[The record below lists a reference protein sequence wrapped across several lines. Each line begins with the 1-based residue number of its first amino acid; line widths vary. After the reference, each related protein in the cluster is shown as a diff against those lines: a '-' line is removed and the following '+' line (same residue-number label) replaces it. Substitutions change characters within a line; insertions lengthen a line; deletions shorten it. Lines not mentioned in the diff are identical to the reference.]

1 MRWGTKPLEPT
12 RFDGTTPDR
21 QVRVTLADGGI
32 LVVRNP
38 FISGDSL
45 VWLRPAADEPA
56 AGDAPPREQRQ
67 GIPLAQI
74 RSVQVREVDAAKTT
88 LLVVGTVGLV
98 ALLVAAASYDPW
110 GSGHSGG
117 SSGTGGSC
125 DYCSSC
131 PLVYSWDGHRWRL
144 DSGTFGG
151 AIMHA
156 HARTD
161 VDNLDFVQP
170 DHGVMRLKL
179 ANEQRETDYV
189 DALSVLAV
197 DHDSGL
203 TVAPDAAGGLHTIGA
218 LTSPVAARDF
228 RGRDA
233 LAQVRAADG
242 WNWESSPGGRAA
254 MTVADLRDGL
264 ELAFPRRGGA
274 GTARLVVDGNVTAW
288 AALMMERF
296 VAAHGRA
303 TQAWYDSL
311 DRDTQGARRLGEA
324 LARQA
329 FLSAAVLVDGRW
341 QPQGLIWDAGRQG
354 ANLPASHARVVPNP
368 RAGSGRAGRGAPQCV
383 AERSAGDLQGRRGKD
398 ERGARR
404 DGGRGP
410 MSGRV
415 VWVTGLGA
423 VTGAGVG
430 AAPLLDALR
439 AGRSC
444 VRPLPE
450 LDGLPAAPAPDPPRD
465 RRGPRLEG
473 TGVRHRRGVPEDR
486 RRPRG
491 LGGGGRRR
499 VSAAARRD
507 RPLPTGWDPRHAE
520 PRRGGVLTVR
530 SAPDGHRAG
539 RGCGGAGARGRE
551 ARGAAGGTA
560 ARRDNGLRAHVRSL
574 LDGQPGA
581 GRRGGDGVGAR
592 RARGA
597 LAGLDR
603 LDQDARHGYQAQRRR
618 RGTGHRQGVRDGAD
632 RRAAHVAEAGART
645 LAWGERRG
653 GSGGW
658 PARAGKRVRA
668 ADPRHR
674 VRRPGAA
681 AVPHRAQRRAVERP

>member
-1 MRWGTKPLEPT
+1 MKRFIAILTLGAFLQACMRWGTKPLEPT
-12 RFDGTTPDR
+12 RFDGAKPDR
-21 QVRVTLADGGI
+21 EVRVTVANGGV
-32 LVVRNP
+32 LVVKNP

-45 VWLRPAADEPA
+45 VWLRAIADEPA

-67 GIPLAQI
+67 GIPLARI

-170 DHGVMRLKL
+170 EHGVMRLKV

-203 TVAPDAAGGLHTIGA
+203 TVAPDAAGRSHTIGA
-218 LTSPVAARDF
+218 LRPSAAARDF
-228 RGRDA
+228 RGRDG
-233 LAQVRAADG
+233 LAQVRATDG
-242 WNWESSPGGRAA
+242 WNWESSPGARAD
-254 MTVADLRDGL
+254 MTVAGMGDGL

-341 QPQGLIWDAGRQG
+341 QPQGLIWDAGPEISKRQRAGPDLRGAVGDTVPVRLESVPPLSPAARHRRGPGVETRVGGFGAAVVRRSGCAGRQG

-444 VRPLPE
+444 GRPLPE
-450 LDGLPAAPAPDPPRD
+450 REGLPAARAPDPPRD
-465 RRGPRLEG
+465 RRARHLE
-473 TGVRHRRGVPEDR
+473 RSAALFLAAAQEAWRDA
-486 RRPRG
+486 G
-491 LGGGGRRR
+491 LGDDGAA
-499 VSAAARRD
+499 VSDAARYGGIEGSSLG
-507 RPLPTGWDPRHAE
+507 PLGDALET
-520 PRRGGVLTVR
+520 
-530 SAPDGHRAG
+530 
-539 RGCGGAGARGRE
+539 
-551 ARGAAGGTA
+551 
-560 ARRDNGLRAHVRSL
+560 LRARL
-574 LDGQPGA
+574 A
-581 GRRGGDGVGAR
+581 TGDGAP
-592 RARGA
+592 RAR
-597 LAGLDR
+597 
-603 LDQDARHGYQAQRRR
+603 
-618 RGTGHRQGVRDGAD
+618 
-632 RRAAHVAEAGART
+632 
-645 LAWGERRG
+645 
-653 GSGGW
+653 
-658 PARAGKRVRA
+658 
-668 ADPRHR
+668 
-674 VRRPGAA
+674 
-681 AVPHRAQRRAVERP
+681 

>member
-1 MRWGTKPLEPT
+1 MKRFIAILTLGAFLQACMRWGTKPLEPT
-12 RFDGTTPDR
+12 RFDGTTPGR

-32 LVVRNP
+32 LAVRNP
-38 FISGDSL
+38 LISGDSL

-74 RSVQVREVDAAKTT
+74 RSVEVREVDAAKTT

-110 GSGHSGG
+110 GSGNSGG

-156 HARTD
+156 LARTD

-170 DHGVMRLKL
+170 EHGVMRLKL

-203 TVAPDAAGGLHTIGA
+203 TVAPDAAGRLHTIGA

-296 VAAHGRA
+296 LAAHGRA

-341 QPQGLIWDAGRQG
+341 QPQGLIWDAGPEISKRQVAVLDLRG
-354 ANLPASHARVVPNP
+354 VVGDTVRVRLESVPSFWLVDRVALDYAPERPIEITEIKAASALGMQGNNVRGLLGTADDRALKLESGDSAQLSFVVPDAP
-368 RAGSGRAGRGAPQCV
+368 AGKARTYLLRTHGWYRIHASEVGEPDVALLSALQSDPLGISKAAVARMNAALGAMEVAGR
-383 AERSAGDLQGRRGKD
+383 
-398 ERGARR
+398 
-404 DGGRGP
+404 
-410 MSGRV
+410 
-415 VWVTGLGA
+415 
-423 VTGAGVG
+423 
-430 AAPLLDALR
+430 
-439 AGRSC
+439 
-444 VRPLPE
+444 
-450 LDGLPAAPAPDPPRD
+450 
-465 RRGPRLEG
+465 
-473 TGVRHRRGVPEDR
+473 
-486 RRPRG
+486 
-491 LGGGGRRR
+491 
-499 VSAAARRD
+499 
-507 RPLPTGWDPRHAE
+507 
-520 PRRGGVLTVR
+520 
-530 SAPDGHRAG
+530 
-539 RGCGGAGARGRE
+539 
-551 ARGAAGGTA
+551 
-560 ARRDNGLRAHVRSL
+560 
-574 LDGQPGA
+574 
-581 GRRGGDGVGAR
+581 
-592 RARGA
+592 
-597 LAGLDR
+597 
-603 LDQDARHGYQAQRRR
+603 
-618 RGTGHRQGVRDGAD
+618 
-632 RRAAHVAEAGART
+632 
-645 LAWGERRG
+645 
-653 GSGGW
+653 
-658 PARAGKRVRA
+658 
-668 ADPRHR
+668 
-674 VRRPGAA
+674 
-681 AVPHRAQRRAVERP
+681 

>member
-1 MRWGTKPLEPT
+1 MKRFIAILTLGAFLQACMRWGTKPLEPT
-12 RFDGTTPDR
+12 QFDGTTPGR

-32 LVVRNP
+32 LAVRNP
-38 FISGDSL
+38 LISGDSL

-67 GIPLAQI
+67 GIPLARI
-74 RSVQVREVDAAKTT
+74 KRVEVREVDGARTAVA
-88 LLVVGTVGLV
+88 VVATVGLA
-98 ALLVAAASYDPW
+98 ALIVAAVNSANDW
-110 GSGHSGG
+110 GSSGGG
-117 SSGTGGSC
+117 SSGGTGC
-125 DYCSSC
+125 DYCYSC

-156 HARTD
+156 LARTD

-170 DHGVMRLKL
+170 EHGVMRLKL

-203 TVAPDAAGGLHTIGA
+203 TVAPDAAGRLHTIGA

-341 QPQGLIWDAGRQG
+341 QPQGLIWDAGPEISKRQVAVLDLRG
-354 ANLPASHARVVPNP
+354 VVGDTVRVRLESVPSFWLVDRVALDYAPERSIEITEIKAASALGMEGNDVRGLLGTADDRALKLESGDSVQLSFVVPDAP
-368 RAGSGRAGRGAPQCV
+368 AGKARTYLLRTHGWYRIHAPEVGEPDVALLSALQSDPLGISKAAVARMNAALGAMEVAGR
-383 AERSAGDLQGRRGKD
+383 
-398 ERGARR
+398 
-404 DGGRGP
+404 
-410 MSGRV
+410 
-415 VWVTGLGA
+415 
-423 VTGAGVG
+423 
-430 AAPLLDALR
+430 
-439 AGRSC
+439 
-444 VRPLPE
+444 
-450 LDGLPAAPAPDPPRD
+450 
-465 RRGPRLEG
+465 
-473 TGVRHRRGVPEDR
+473 
-486 RRPRG
+486 
-491 LGGGGRRR
+491 
-499 VSAAARRD
+499 
-507 RPLPTGWDPRHAE
+507 
-520 PRRGGVLTVR
+520 
-530 SAPDGHRAG
+530 
-539 RGCGGAGARGRE
+539 
-551 ARGAAGGTA
+551 
-560 ARRDNGLRAHVRSL
+560 
-574 LDGQPGA
+574 
-581 GRRGGDGVGAR
+581 
-592 RARGA
+592 
-597 LAGLDR
+597 
-603 LDQDARHGYQAQRRR
+603 
-618 RGTGHRQGVRDGAD
+618 
-632 RRAAHVAEAGART
+632 
-645 LAWGERRG
+645 
-653 GSGGW
+653 
-658 PARAGKRVRA
+658 
-668 ADPRHR
+668 
-674 VRRPGAA
+674 
-681 AVPHRAQRRAVERP
+681 